1 MNREEE
7 GRAREF
13 PRSARGFVGTLTE
26 NFEMRSFWLHLE
38 VINSDIGKI
47 MERVKIVTFVPETHA
62 DSVREAIGNAGGGH
76 IGNYTHCTFSVKGIG
91 RFKPG
96 EGADPAIGAIGSLES
111 VQEEKIEFVCERV
124 LAKKVMEE
132 IRRVHPYEEV
142 PFDVYPLIGQSEI

>member
-1 MNREEE
+1 
-7 GRAREF
+7 
-13 PRSARGFVGTLTE
+13 
-26 NFEMRSFWLHLE
+26 
-38 VINSDIGKI
+38 

-76 IGNYTHCTFSVKGIG
+76 IGNYTYCTFSVKGVG

-96 EGADPAIGAIGSLES
+96 EGADPAIGAIGELES

-142 PFDVYPLIGQSEI
+142 PFDVYPLISETEI

>member
-1 MNREEE
+1 
-7 GRAREF
+7 
-13 PRSARGFVGTLTE
+13 
-26 NFEMRSFWLHLE
+26 
-38 VINSDIGKI
+38 
-47 MERVKIVTFVPETHA
+47 MEIVKIVTFVPETHA
-62 DSVREAIGNAGGGH
+62 DIVREAIGSAGGGR

-96 EGADPAIGAIGSLES
+96 EGADPVIGAVGSSES

-142 PFDVYPLIGQSEI
+142 PIDVYPLISESEI